1 MATILEA
8 PSIAINPTLLKE
20 NMRRLDAS
28 LIGPSRETVTDE
40 LAPDHAADPIKSLDD
55 VYTISR
61 FLISRGRY
69 RDNMLFILGINFGLR
84 ASDLRM
90 LRFCNLINDNLT
102 FKETFPVFEKKTR
115 NTRKK
120 RKNRYITVNLA
131 VMEAVTL
138 YLEKT
143 PDVHLSDYM
152 FRSLSNHGGAENKPM
167 TVRAMNLLLEGIARD
182 LRLSMHLSTHSLRK
196 TFCYH
201 QMLMSHN
208 DPRKLMLLQKMLN
221 HSTPAQTLEYIGI
234 TSEEIEDAYQKLNLG
249 SSSYNYLVQADII
262 EKEEEA
268 G

>member
-1 MATILEA
+1 MATILQS
-8 PSIAINPTLLKE
+8 PSITINPQALRE
-20 NMRRLDAS
+20 SMRQLNSS
-28 LIGPSRETVTDE
+28 LIGPSREKVQEDI
-40 LAPDHAADPIKSLDD
+40 AADHAADPIKSLDD
-55 VYTISR
+55 IFAISR
-61 FLISRGRY
+61 FLTSRGRY
-69 RDNMLFILGINFGLR
+69 RDNMLFIVGINVGLR

-102 FKETFPVFEKKTR
+102 FKDTFPVFEKKTR

-120 RKNRYITVNLA
+120 KKNRYITINAA

-152 FRSLSNHGGAENKPM
+152 FRSISNHGGAENKPM
-167 TVRAMNLLLEGIARD
+167 TIRGMNLLLEGIARD
-182 LRLSMHLSTHSLRK
+182 MKLSMHLSTHSLRK

-221 HSTPAQTLEYIGI
+221 HSTPAQTLDYIGI
-234 TSEEIEDAYQKLNLG
+234 TSEEIEEAYQKLNLG
-249 SSSYNYLVQADII
+249 SASWNYLVASEIV
-262 EKEEEA
+262 EKEEDA